1 MTSSSGSLDAALGN
15 AGTTTVVTPG
25 PPGLLPV
32 RHRSLSRLTRAW
44 APART
49 SGPVRGVEENTM
61 TALLTTYV
69 LVWPIIV
76 LGVLLI
82 VVGAFVRDVR
92 KARREGR
99 RVI

>member
-1 MTSSSGSLDAALGN
+1 
-15 AGTTTVVTPG
+15 
-25 PPGLLPV
+25 
-32 RHRSLSRLTRAW
+32 
-44 APART
+44 
-49 SGPVRGVEENTM
+49 M